1 MVCGGPVIRAA
12 RLAHPG
18 GQCSTRHHA
27 SARRGAAGKTGR
39 SSTSHRCTSHGSG
52 GLCERAARSD
62 RGGETHH
69 MRTPRATQMAR
80 SSISEQPGRSSPMC
94 WPVRCSLATADASRK
109 RRRSTAAALKGQG
122 AASGGTEH
130 WWRSFVPREGSRF
143 DCRTPRA
150 LSLRVGGTQRRRDT
164 AWPVA
169 VAWSTFRTKE
179 DPMVGRLR
187 EHMGNCST
195 QDTAGKTRVRASAGI
210 PLVMAPA
217 RRAVVRPTPWAACAP
232 SRPSTRRCRAAPHS
246 CPAMHGWSPCFK

>member
-1 MVCGGPVIRAA
+1 MGVLRVGTGRGVAEV
-12 RLAHPG
+12 LFV
-18 GQCSTRHHA
+18 A
-27 SARRGAAGKTGR
+27 SASPRRSRVAYLVAALASSRACWRVVRAGR
-39 SSTSHRCTSHGSG
+39 S
-52 GLCERAARSD
+52 SD

-109 RRRSTAAALKGQG
+109 RRRSTAAALKCQG

-164 AWPVA
+164 AWP
-169 VAWSTFRTKE
+169 WR
-179 DPMVGRLR
+179 VGR
-187 EHMGNCST
+187 
-195 QDTAGKTRVRASAGI
+195 RVRVQFLQSTLSA
-210 PLVMAPA
+210 ARPA
-217 RRAVVRPTPWAACAP
+217 TSPAA
-232 SRPSTRRCRAAPHS
+232 RQ
-246 CPAMHGWSPCFK
+246 WSDLA

>member
-1 MVCGGPVIRAA
+1 MPTSSQHSRHRGRA
-12 RLAHPG
+12 
-18 GQCSTRHHA
+18 
-27 SARRGAAGKTGR
+27 
-39 SSTSHRCTSHGSG
+39 G

-109 RRRSTAAALKGQG
+109 RRRSTAAALKCQG

-164 AWPVA
+164 AWPWA
-169 VAWSTFRTKE
+169 
-179 DPMVGRLR
+179 
-187 EHMGNCST
+187 
-195 QDTAGKTRVRASAGI
+195 AGSEYSSYRAPSP
-210 PLVMAPA
+210 PLVQPH
-217 RRAVVRPTPWAACAP
+217 RPPRGSGAI
-232 SRPSTRRCRAAPHS
+232 SRDGGVYRVS
-246 CPAMHGWSPCFK
+246 K